1 MILAPSI
8 LAADLGR
15 LGEEIAAAERGGA
28 GLVHVDVMDGH
39 FVPNLTFGPAVVKAV
54 RRITRLPIDVHLM
67 VENADRLLD
76 AFIDA
81 GADWVSVH
89 VEAVPHLERA
99 VSHVASRGAKP
110 GVALNPSTPLVSL
123 EEILPELDYVLLMTV
138 NPGYSGQKLVPSVLD
153 KIRRLRK
160 TIHARG
166 LRARIEVDGGIEDD
180 NVATV
185 VEAGAELV
193 VAGAA
198 VFYGGEPEAAAR
210 RLIEAAAKT
219 VPSSPPTPASGG
231 PGPAR

>member
-15 LGEEIAAAERGGA
+15 LAEEIAAAERGGA

-54 RRITRLPIDVHLM
+54 RRATRLPIDVHLM
-67 VENADRLLD
+67 VENAERLLD
-76 AFIDA
+76 PFVDA
-81 GADWVSVH
+81 GASWVSLH

-99 VSHVASRGAKP
+99 VSYLASRGAKA

-138 NPGYSGQKLVPSVLD
+138 NPGYSGQKFVPSVLD
-153 KIRRLRK
+153 KIRRLRD

-166 LRARIEVDGGIEDD
+166 VRARIEVDGGIEAD

-198 VFYGGEPEAAAR
+198 VFYGGEAEAAAR
-210 RLIEAAAKT
+210 RLIEAAAKAAP
-219 VPSSPPTPASGG
+219 PSPATPAPRG
-231 PGPAR
+231 PGSAR